1 MKITSALKF
10 KLAVYLSRQIN
21 RLRDQFNIVKN
32 ESPFSISYSYQ
43 KGAPSSTMEKVI
55 GLQI

>member
-21 RLRDQFNIVKN
+21 RLQVQFNIVNTK
-32 ESPFSISYSYQ
+32 
-43 KGAPSSTMEKVI
+43 
-55 GLQI
+55 